1 MAIDADRVER
11 EPIVALPLTPF
22 VPAAPRPTLPGPRKP
37 ARFVE
42 NSDLLGAAEAVR
54 RTAARLAIAA
64 AQAAAPKNNRS
75 AKERT

>member
-22 VPAAPRPTLPGPRKP
+22 VPAAPRPTLPGPSEP